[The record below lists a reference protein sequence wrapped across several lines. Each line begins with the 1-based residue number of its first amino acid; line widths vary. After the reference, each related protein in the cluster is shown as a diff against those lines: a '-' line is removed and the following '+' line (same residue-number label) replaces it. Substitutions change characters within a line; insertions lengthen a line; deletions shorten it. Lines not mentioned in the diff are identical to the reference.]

1 MFDLD
6 SGAPEPKNKVLF
18 GESKDITCNAS
29 CLCTCK
35 FFTYFSPCSTVKQV
49 NVSHLFEVGPKTFWL
64 I

>member
-35 FFTYFSPCSTVKQV
+35 FFTYFSPCSTV
-49 NVSHLFEVGPKTFWL
+49 
-64 I
+64 